1 MKDKAGLLG
10 SGEDPSKA
18 WGIKGA
24 VLIGLLVQNAS
35 HALLTRY
42 SQGILKETYS
52 STSILICAEI
62 IKTVF
67 SAYLSVNDKA
77 ETDAVGQ
84 GMSKLIWLASHGSKM
99 ITLVILYGSAN
110 ILAYFALA
118 RVDASVYSVLLQLK
132 IVTTAGFAVMILG
145 RNISSTKWRALVL
158 LVFGCVLVASPA
170 FNRCALGESSSDID
184 AEDEQTTVL
193 DSLSGMVSVLV
204 MVMTSGYVLMLIESR
219 DIYLCHGYHI
229 SY

>member
-118 RVDASVYSVLLQLK
+118 RVDGHNCGGCCNGGWIPASCAK
-132 IVTTAGFAVMILG
+132 DTG
-145 RNISSTKWRALVL
+145 RR
-158 LVFGCVLVASPA
+158 
-170 FNRCALGESSSDID
+170 
-184 AEDEQTTVL
+184 
-193 DSLSGMVSVLV
+193 VSVNLSQLGAV
-204 MVMTSGYVLMLIESR
+204 GIFPHFPRV
-219 DIYLCHGYHI
+219 
-229 SY
+229 